1 MEWFSSFSQARARGR
16 ARRGTKAAVNQ
27 DFAELSRLDGGL
39 DGLII
44 DAQYM
49 YEVECLVIAH
59 AKDGCVA
66 PSNVLASY

>member
-1 MEWFSSFSQARARGR
+1 MVLVLQSGARAAAR
-16 ARRGTKAAVNQ
+16 APGHKSGSQRRFRRT
-27 DFAELSRLDGGL
+27 FSRLDGGL